1 MPLGLFLLNLLKHD
15 IFQVFDIDV
24 ENLPMFVYQLP
35 PGTSD
40 VLLTDRVIFTVTN
53 QEQVDEV
60 SQICFRTA
68 VLSISTDGRRKA
80 SAISLRKV
88 GYFLP

>member
-1 MPLGLFLLNLLKHD
+1 
-15 IFQVFDIDV
+15 
-24 ENLPMFVYQLP
+24 MFVYQLP

-60 SQICFRTA
+60 SQICFRTG
-68 VLSISTDGRRKA
+68 VMLWSQKSYILDPKKA
-80 SAISLRKV
+80 SAIFVSIMSLLNIFGSEV
-88 GYFLP
+88 NTANPPQIETFI